1 MGMINEVEYNIE
13 KWASENLGDDFS
25 FRENQLEIIAKTIRN
40 CINDD
45 EERRQVQL
53 IQAPTG
59 TGKSIILIVSACVL
73 AEYYNKT
80 SYLLCSDLSLW
91 KQYDDFIDAH
101 QKLKYKIGRIK
112 GAANYVCTRN
122 NNDVTKA
129 DCKVAR
135 VSWKSLINP
144 DKAKGIG
151 YECARYCPYIKARKL
166 AMQSSVTIMTYQLYF
181 RAVAGNSTA
190 QTNTNAWYKRDVLFC
205 DECHNIPDLLQ
216 NAWCPSLKDTNI
228 DKLVRIYDYALSQNN
243 TLFADEW
250 QNELTDMASDI
261 GINHN
266 QIKDNLTK
274 LFDNIYDCE
283 NDRKLYE
290 NIKAYYIGI
299 SLFNGLTEK
308 ISKKISDALNNK
320 CYISNTEYEIY
331 EDCEWQAKHSV
342 LISNYLD
349 MVQSEDDKK
358 YMVVTPS
365 ESIVEVFNTKNGKIV
380 KKKVRIIALQ
390 YAKED
395 YLSDKYILDGPSNIV
410 MTSATIG
417 NIESFKQNLGIGE
430 SIDDNLP
437 SLFDFTNSPIYV
449 LSRWKMSRTFKD
461 QSFPS
466 VQKATYELCNRYSQK
481 KGIIQT
487 WTYDI
492 AKRIYDEAPDN
503 LKQRMLLYN
512 DSKEKRNLIEYHKS
526 TDMHTILIGPTLNE
540 GIDLPGDDCRFIL
553 MLKVPYPFMG
563 SKLVKKKADIYDGWY
578 NNETLRTIIQSIGRG
593 IRYNG
598 DWCQTYILDG
608 CFSSLYFNM
617 KKSFPL
623 EMQRRFKFYS

>member
-1 MGMINEVEYNIE
+1 MINEVEYNIE

-112 GAANYVCTRN
+112 GAANYVCTQN

-380 KKKVRIIALQ
+380 KKKVRTIALQ

-449 LSRWKMSRTFKD
+449 LSRWKMSRAFKD

-512 DSKEKRNLIEYHKS
+512 DSKEKRDLIEYHKS

>member
-1 MGMINEVEYNIE
+1 MINEVEYNIE

>member
-1 MGMINEVEYNIE
+1 MINEVEYNIE

-166 AMQSSVTIMTYQLYF
+166 AMQSSVTIMTYQLFF

-190 QTNTNAWYKRDVLFC
+190 HTNTNAWYKRDVLFC

-417 NIESFKQNLGIGE
+417 NIESFKQNLGISE
-430 SIDDNLP
+430 SVDDNLP

-512 DSKEKRNLIEYHKS
+512 DSKEKRDLIEYHKS

-563 SKLVKKKADIYDGWY
+563 SKLVKKKAEIYDGWY

>member
-1 MGMINEVEYNIE
+1 MINEVEYNIE

-380 KKKVRIIALQ
+380 KKKVRTIALQ

-449 LSRWKMSRTFKD
+449 LSRWKMSRAFKD

-512 DSKEKRNLIEYHKS
+512 DSKEKRDLIEYHKS

>member
-1 MGMINEVEYNIE
+1 MINEVEYNIE

-512 DSKEKRNLIEYHKS
+512 DSKEKRDLIEYHKS

>member
-512 DSKEKRNLIEYHKS
+512 DSKEKRDLIEYHKS